1 MRWYDKELNL
11 GKNIDRLKHASNN
24 RRDTMLR
31 GILRIIN
38 QYNPSLLDD
47 NVMNFPLDIEKR
59 RWYDSDPDLWLIVNG
74 LKYAN
79 QEIKDSV
86 ANYMEQEY
94 QLFLQQKK

>member
-79 QEIKDSV
+79 QEIKDNV